1 MIKLIL
7 SIAILSTILNAS
19 NSTKARL
26 EKENIKQQLKKEKK
40 YAKEQTFYTEDNYDF
55 KGAEVNPES
64 VKMIKPLEVNDLD
77 MDDVYD

>member
-1 MIKLIL
+1 MIKIILAIAMLTSIL
-7 SIAILSTILNAS
+7 SASSSKKDKILQKSV
-19 NSTKARL
+19 
-26 EKENIKQQLKKEKK
+26 EEQMKKEQK
-40 YAKEQTFYTEDNYDF
+40 YAKEQTFYNEDNYDF

>member
-1 MIKLIL
+1 MLKLIL
-7 SIAILSTILNAS
+7 TVTLLTSIVGAS
-19 NSTKARL
+19 STKKDKIAQESL
-26 EKENIKQQLKKEKK
+26 KQQMKKEQK

-64 VKMIKPLEVNDLD
+64 VKMIKPLEVNDMD

>member
-1 MIKLIL
+1 MKYFLLFLFISSSIL
-7 SIAILSTILNAS
+7 LAS
-19 NSTKARL
+19 NNMQK
-26 EKENIKQQLKKEKK
+26 KIIQKNIKEQMKKEQK

-64 VKMIKPLEVNDLD
+64 VKMLHPLEVNDMD

>member
-1 MIKLIL
+1 MIKFIL
-7 SIAILSTILNAS
+7 TIALLTSIVGAS
-19 NSTKARL
+19 STKKDKIAQESL
-26 EKENIKQQLKKEKK
+26 KQQMKKEQK